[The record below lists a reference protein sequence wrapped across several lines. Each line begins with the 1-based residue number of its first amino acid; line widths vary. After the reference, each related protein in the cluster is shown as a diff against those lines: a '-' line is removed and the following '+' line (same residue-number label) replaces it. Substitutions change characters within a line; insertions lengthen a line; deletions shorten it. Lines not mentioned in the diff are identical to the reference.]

1 MIKKGL
7 FGGTFDPIHIGHLNI
22 AYEALYRLNLESV
35 VFMPS
40 GNPPHKTDKTI
51 RDSKLRMDMVK
62 LAIEDEELFSVSQ
75 YEITKEEFSYTF
87 ETLEYFNKTE
97 KNTRWYFITGAD
109 CLMQLETWK
118 NVEKIMNS
126 CEFVVFNRDGYNIK
140 DILNKKRFIEEKYN
154 KRIFFL
160 DIPILEISSSSIR
173 RKIYK
178 NEEISY
184 LVGKNVKKYICERN
198 LYPRG

>member
-7 FGGTFDPIHIGHLNI
+7 FGGTFNPIHIGHLNI

-51 RDSKLRMDMVK
+51 RDSKLRLDMVK
-62 LAIEDEELFSVSQ
+62 LAIEDEKLFSVSE

-97 KNTRWYFITGAD
+97 KNTKWYFITGVD

-118 NVEKIMNS
+118 NVEKIMSS

-154 KRIFFL
+154 KKIFFL

-173 RKIYK
+173 KKIYN

-184 LVGKNVKKYICERN
+184 LVGKNVKKYIYESN
-198 LYPRG
+198 LYPRS